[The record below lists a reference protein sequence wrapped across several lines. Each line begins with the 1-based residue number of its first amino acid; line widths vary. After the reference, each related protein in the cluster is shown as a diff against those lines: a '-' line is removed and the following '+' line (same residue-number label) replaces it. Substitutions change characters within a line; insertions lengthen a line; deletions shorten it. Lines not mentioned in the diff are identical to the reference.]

1 MTTNIALMKPYT
13 YELGNLENVLNIIYT
28 PKGDGD
34 IPYLTFQH
42 QNCSH
47 TFKGEEIT
55 ESKVQG
61 LDLVTVVL
69 SKKLIVGAPRVC
81 LSLLLPEV
89 YLIGEAPVKTYCIKT
104 TREAATSHAT
114 HIPPINTGQREFY
127 ETIELTGTAKS
138 KEN

>member
-1 MTTNIALMKPYT
+1 MNIALMKPYT
-13 YELGNLENVLNIIYT
+13 YELSNPEKVLGIIYT
-28 PKGDGD
+28 PKGPGG
-34 IPYLTFQH
+34 IPHLTLQH
-42 QNCSH
+42 QDCIR

-69 SKKLIVGAPRVC
+69 SKELVLGAPRVC

-89 YLIGEAPVKTYCIKT
+89 YLIGEAPVKTYYIKR
-104 TREAATSHAT
+104 TREAATSPAT

-127 ETIELTGTAKS
+127 EIIELTGTARS
-138 KEN
+138 KED